1 MCASQMAKIQI
12 SAMFIQ
18 NSTELLL
25 YLCYTAYSFTE
36 GKTDG
41 MNLAGKQLWLKE
53 EKQKFCSQA
62 SLCIKVPV
70 KCVSV
75 RQPKSVFHLTSDNY
89 LSSTADNVLSDIK

>member
-1 MCASQMAKIQI
+1 MCALQMAKIQI

-25 YLCYTAYSFTE
+25 YLCYTAYSLTE
-36 GKTDG
+36 GETDG
-41 MNLAGKQLWLKE
+41 MNLAGKQLWLE
-53 EKQKFCSQA
+53 GDKQKFCYQA

-75 RQPKSVFHLTSDNY
+75 RQPKKCFSFD
-89 LSSTADNVLSDIK
+89 

>member
-25 YLCYTAYSFTE
+25 YLCCTAYSFTE

-41 MNLAGKQLWLKE
+41 MDLAGKQLWLE
-53 EKQKFCSQA
+53 EETSKSSA
-62 SLCIKVPV
+62 IRLHY
-70 KCVSV
+70 VS
-75 RQPKSVFHLTSDNY
+75 RYQ
-89 LSSTADNVLSDIK
+89 

>member
-36 GKTDG
+36 GETDG
-41 MNLAGKQLWLKE
+41 MNLAGKQLWLE
-53 EKQKFCSQA
+53 EETSKVLLSGFIMHQGTRETCIRKAAKKVFLIWLVIITFSQ
-62 SLCIKVPV
+62 
-70 KCVSV
+70 
-75 RQPKSVFHLTSDNY
+75 QLT
-89 LSSTADNVLSDIK
+89 TF

>member
-1 MCASQMAKIQI
+1 MAKIQI

-41 MNLAGKQLWLKE
+41 MNLAGKQLWLE
-53 EKQKFCSQA
+53 EETSKSFAIGFIMYQGTSKF
-62 SLCIKVPV
+62 
-70 KCVSV
+70 VSV
-75 RQPKSVFHLTSDNY
+75 RQPKKCFSFD
-89 LSSTADNVLSDIK
+89 

>member
-41 MNLAGKQLWLKE
+41 MNLAGKQLWLE
-53 EKQKFCSQA
+53 EETSKSFA
-62 SLCIKVPV
+62 IRLHY
-70 KCVSV
+70 VS
-75 RQPKSVFHLTSDNY
+75 RYQ
-89 LSSTADNVLSDIK
+89 

>member
-36 GKTDG
+36 GETDG
-41 MNLAGKQLWLKE
+41 MNLAGKQLWLGE
-53 EKQKFCSQA
+53 ETSKALLSGFIMHQGTSER
-62 SLCIKVPV
+62 
-70 KCVSV
+70 VSV
-75 RQPKSVFHLTSDNY
+75 RQPKKCFSFDS
-89 LSSTADNVLSDIK
+89 

>member
-1 MCASQMAKIQI
+1 MAKIQI

-41 MNLAGKQLWLKE
+41 MNLAGKQLWLE
-53 EKQKFCSQA
+53 EETSKSFAIGFIMYQGTSK
-62 SLCIKVPV
+62 LCIRKAAKKV
-70 KCVSV
+70 
-75 RQPKSVFHLTSDNY
+75 FF
-89 LSSTADNVLSDIK
+89 I